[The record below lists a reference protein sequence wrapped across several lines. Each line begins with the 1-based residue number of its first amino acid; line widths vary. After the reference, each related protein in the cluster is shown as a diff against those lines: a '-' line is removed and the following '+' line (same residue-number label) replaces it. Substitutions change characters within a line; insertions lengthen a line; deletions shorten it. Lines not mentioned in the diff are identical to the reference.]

1 MDILVKVS
9 GDLAES
15 NEFYDWLASI
25 DSFENKLFV
34 LCGGGTLIT
43 KELNYQKIPFEF
55 GPAGREISSV
65 RGKVLAKY
73 ILEKQKYIIETRS
86 KWRGLVISVLMPF
99 IHVGDKLCHLNADD
113 YALAL
118 YPNFD
123 KIYIVTVRGRAKT
136 FPEKF
141 KKIEVVCL

>member
-9 GDLAES
+9 GDFVDKE
-15 NEFYDWLASI
+15 EFYDWLASI
-25 DSFENKLFV
+25 DSFEDKLFV

-86 KWRGLVISVLMPF
+86 KWRGLIVSVLMPF
-99 IHVGDKLCHLNADD
+99 IHVGDKLCHFNGDNYLT
-113 YALAL
+113 AL

-123 KIYIVTVRGRAKT
+123 KIYVVTLKGRTKT
-136 FPEKF
+136 FPEEL
-141 KKIEVVCL
+141 KKVEVVYL